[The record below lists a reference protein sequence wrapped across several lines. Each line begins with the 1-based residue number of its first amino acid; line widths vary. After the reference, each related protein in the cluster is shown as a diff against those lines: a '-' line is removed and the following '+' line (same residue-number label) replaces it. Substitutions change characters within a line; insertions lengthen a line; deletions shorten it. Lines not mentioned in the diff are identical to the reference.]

1 MKDNLQDLAKIV
13 TLSDGETWDVANSTV
28 TVKFLTWEGEG
39 ALFDGGRI
47 DTVEPEHI
55 VTEVSLK
62 ELIRC
67 WLDRDT

>member
-39 ALFDGGRI
+39 TLFDGGSI
-47 DTVEPEHI
+47 EAVEPEHI
-55 VTEVSLK
+55 VTEVTLK
-62 ELIRC
+62 DLIRC